1 MRLWTGTKQRSFMNR
16 KNTILVVASSGGHLT
31 QAMCATS
38 TISNQEL
45 VLVSNK
51 NMLDGKRF
59 RHVYTIRD
67 TQHNPLVH
75 GLNFFAALRILF
87 KEKPLAIFSTGGP
100 ICLPFAL
107 IAKLSRTRFVF
118 LDTMSRVT
126 ELSNSG
132 KLIQKFGLSDA
143 FLCQWPDVANQYDG
157 AEYHGQ
163 AFDLG
168 DHGHQ

>member
-1 MRLWTGTKQRSFMNR
+1 MKRAYKR
-16 KNTILVVASSGGHLT
+16 KPTILVVASSGGHLT

-38 TISNQEL
+38 TVELDL
-45 VLVSNK
+45 VLVTNK
-51 NMLDGKRF
+51 NMLEGSHFCRI
-59 RHVYTIRD
+59 HTIRD
-67 TQHNPLVH
+67 TQNNLFIHAINT
-75 GLNFFAALRILF
+75 FSAARILL
-87 KEKPLAIFSTGGP
+87 KEKPQALFSTGGP

-107 IAKLSRTRFVF
+107 LAKLTGTRFVY

-132 KLIQKFGLSDA
+132 KLIQKLGLSDS
-143 FLCQWPDVANQYDG
+143 FLCQWQETASKYDG

-168 DHGHQ
+168 DNGYQ

>member
-1 MRLWTGTKQRSFMNR
+1 MKR
-16 KNTILVVASSGGHLT
+16 KPTILVIASSGGHLT

-38 TISNQEL
+38 AVELEL
-45 VLVSNK
+45 VLVTNK
-51 NMLDGKRF
+51 NMLDGSRF
-59 RHVYTIRD
+59 SRIHTIRD
-67 TQHNPLVH
+67 TQNNVLIHAINVVS
-75 GLNFFAALRILF
+75 AVRILLR
-87 KEKPLAIFSTGGP
+87 ERPQAMFSTGGP

-107 IAKLSRTRFVF
+107 LSKLTRTRFVY

-132 KLIQKFGLSDA
+132 KLIQKLGLYDS
-143 FLCQWPDVANQYDG
+143 FLCQWQETANKYSG

-168 DHGHQ
+168 DNGYQ

>member
-1 MRLWTGTKQRSFMNR
+1 MKR
-16 KNTILVVASSGGHLT
+16 KPTILVIASSGGHLT

-38 TISNQEL
+38 TLKQDL

-51 NMLDGKRF
+51 DMLDGKRF
-59 RHVYTIRD
+59 KHVYTIKD
-67 TQHNPLVH
+67 TQHNPFVH
-75 GLNFFAALRILF
+75 CMNLFAAISILL
-87 KEKPLAIFSTGGP
+87 KEKPQAMFSTGGP

-107 IAKLSRTRFVF
+107 VAKLTNTRFVF

-132 KLIQKFGLSDA
+132 KLIQKFGLSDS

>member
-1 MRLWTGTKQRSFMNR
+1 MKR
-16 KNTILVVASSGGHLT
+16 KPVILVVASSGGHLT

-38 TISNQEL
+38 TVEL
-45 VLVSNK
+45 ELALVTNK
-51 NMLDGKRF
+51 NMLEGSRF
-59 RHVYTIRD
+59 ARIHTIRD
-67 TQHNPLVH
+67 TQSNVLIHA
-75 GLNFFAALRILF
+75 LNVFSAARILLQ
-87 KEKPLAIFSTGGP
+87 ERPQAMFSTGGP

-107 IAKLSRTRFVF
+107 LAKLTRTRFVY

-132 KLIQKFGLSDA
+132 KLIQKLGLFDS
-143 FLCQWPDVANQYDG
+143 FLCQWQETANKYSG

-168 DHGHQ
+168 DNGYQ

>member
-1 MRLWTGTKQRSFMNR
+1 MNR
-16 KNTILVVASSGGHLT
+16 KQSILVVASSGGHLT

-38 TISNQEL
+38 TLNQDL

-51 NMLDGKRF
+51 DMLDGKRF
-59 RHVYTIRD
+59 RRVYTVKD

-75 GLNFFAALRILF
+75 GLNLFAAIRIMW
-87 KEKPLAIFSTGGP
+87 KEKPQAVFSTGGP

-107 IAKLSRTRFVF
+107 VARLTKTRFVF

-132 KLIQKFGLSDA
+132 KLIKKFGLSDS
-143 FLCQWPDVANQYDG
+143 FLCQWPDVASQYDG

>member
-1 MRLWTGTKQRSFMNR
+1 MKLLSRNQSIMV
-16 KNTILVVASSGGHLT
+16 IASSGGHLT

-38 TISNQEL
+38 LIECDL
-45 VLVSNK
+45 ILVSNK
-51 NMLDGKRF
+51 NQLEGSRFKRI
-59 RHVYTIRD
+59 HTIKD
-67 TQHNPLVH
+67 TQHNPLIH
-75 GLNFFAALRILF
+75 FLNFFSACRLLVRERPVAM
-87 KEKPLAIFSTGGP
+87 FSTGGP

-107 IAKLSRTRFVF
+107 LAKITGTKFVF

-132 KLIQKFGLSDA
+132 KLIRKFGLYDS
-143 FLCQWPDVANQYDG
+143 FLCQWPSVARQYSG
-157 AEYHGQ
+157 TEYHGQ

>member
-1 MRLWTGTKQRSFMNR
+1 MARNPV
-16 KNTILVVASSGGHLT
+16 ILVIASSGGHLT

-38 TISNQEL
+38 TVTQEL

-51 NMLDGKRF
+51 NMLNGKHFAR
-59 RHVYTIRD
+59 VYTIRD
-67 TQHNPLVH
+67 TQHNALVH
-75 GLNFFAALRILF
+75 LLNLFVALKILV
-87 KEKPLAIFSTGGP
+87 KERPKAMFSTGGP

-107 IAKLSRTRFVF
+107 LSKLTRTRFVF

-132 KLIQKFGLSDA
+132 KLIKKFGLYDT
-143 FLCQWPDVANQYDG
+143 FLCQWSSVAEQYSG
-157 AEYHGQ
+157 IEYYGQ

-168 DHGHQ
+168 DNGHQ

>member
-1 MRLWTGTKQRSFMNR
+1 MKRNPI
-16 KNTILVVASSGGHLT
+16 ILVIASSGGHLT

-38 TISNQEL
+38 TVELDL
-45 VLVSNK
+45 VLVTNK
-51 NMLDGKRF
+51 NMLEGSRFKRI
-59 RHVYTIRD
+59 HTIRD
-67 TQHNPLVH
+67 TQSNALIHAMNV
-75 GLNFFAALRILF
+75 FTAARILR
-87 KEKPLAIFSTGGP
+87 KEKPQALFSTGGP

-107 IAKLSRTRFVF
+107 LAKLTGTRFVF

-132 KLIQKFGLSDA
+132 KLINKFGLADS
-143 FLCQWPDVANQYDG
+143 FLCQWQETANKYSG

-168 DHGHQ
+168 DNGYQ

>member
-1 MRLWTGTKQRSFMNR
+1 MAR
-16 KNTILVVASSGGHLT
+16 KSVILVIASSGGHLT

-38 TISNQEL
+38 TVTREL

-51 NMLDGKRF
+51 NMLDGKHFAR
-59 RHVYTIRD
+59 VYTIRD
-67 TQHNPLVH
+67 TQHNVLVH
-75 GLNFFAALRILF
+75 LVNFFVAMKILL
-87 KEKPLAIFSTGGP
+87 KERPEAMFSTGGP

-107 IAKLSRTRFVF
+107 LSKLTRTRFVF

-132 KLIQKFGLSDA
+132 KLIIKFGLFDT
-143 FLCQWPDVANQYDG
+143 FLCQWSQVAEQYAG
-157 AEYHGQ
+157 IEYYGQ

-168 DHGHQ
+168 DNGHQ

>member
-1 MRLWTGTKQRSFMNR
+1 MKRE
-16 KNTILVVASSGGHLT
+16 TILVIASSGGHLT

-38 TISNQEL
+38 TVSQDL

-51 NMLDGKRF
+51 DMLDGKHFVR
-59 RHVYTIRD
+59 VYTITD
-67 TQHNPLVH
+67 TQHNPLIH
-75 GLNFFAALRILF
+75 GLNFFTALRILLR
-87 KEKPLAIFSTGGP
+87 EKPKAMFSTGGP

-107 IAKLSRTRFVF
+107 IAKLSGTRFVF

-132 KLIQKFGLSDA
+132 KLIQRFGLSDE
-143 FLCQWPDVANQYDG
+143 FLCQWPEVASQYDG

>member
-1 MRLWTGTKQRSFMNR
+1 MKR
-16 KNTILVVASSGGHLT
+16 KPSILVIASSGGHLT

-38 TISNQEL
+38 AVELEL
-45 VLVSNK
+45 VLVTNK
-51 NMLDGKRF
+51 NMLDDSPFERI
-59 RHVYTIRD
+59 YTVRD
-67 TQHNPLVH
+67 TQKNVLIHT
-75 GLNFFAALRILF
+75 LNVFVAARIL
-87 KEKPLAIFSTGGP
+87 LAERPQAMFSTGGP

-107 IAKLSRTRFVF
+107 LAKLTRTRFVY

-132 KLIQKFGLSDA
+132 KLIQKFGLCDS
-143 FLCQWPDVANQYDG
+143 FLCQWQETANKYSG

-168 DHGHQ
+168 DNGYQ

>member
-1 MRLWTGTKQRSFMNR
+1 MKLFARSQSIMV
-16 KNTILVVASSGGHLT
+16 IASSGGHLT

-38 TISNQEL
+38 LIETDLIL
-45 VLVSNK
+45 VTNK
-51 NMLDGKRF
+51 NQLDESQF
-59 RHVYTIRD
+59 RRIYTVTD
-67 TQHNPLVH
+67 TQHNAIIHL
-75 GLNFFAALRILF
+75 LNFFTACCYFVR
-87 KEKPLAIFSTGGP
+87 EKPAAMFSTGGP

-107 IAKLSRTRFVF
+107 LAKITGTRFVF

-132 KLIQKFGLSDA
+132 KLIKKFGLYDS
-143 FLCQWPDVANQYDG
+143 FLCQWPSVASQHNG

-168 DHGHQ
+168 NHGHE